1 MWARALAGLLAGF
14 FVAAAAAGLTVWLP
28 PGPWQ
33 QAIVPG
39 LIAFIPY
46 WMLAAL
52 WAFAFRSGLRAW
64 GWLGGSALAGFA
76 LLWLL
81 RTLHWVQ

>member
-1 MWARALAGLLAGF
+1 MSARALAGLVAGF
-14 FVAAAAAGLTVWLP
+14 FVAAAAAGLVAWLP

-33 QAIVPG
+33 AAIVPS
-39 LIAFIPY
+39 LVAFIPF

-52 WAFAFRSGLRAW
+52 WAFAFRTGLRAW
-64 GWLGGSALAGFA
+64 VWLGASAGLGFA

-81 RTLHWVQ
+81 RTTHWVQ

>member
-1 MWARALAGLLAGF
+1 MWARALAGLVAGF
-14 FVAAAAAGLTVWLP
+14 FVAAAGAGLVAWLP

-33 QAIVPG
+33 SAIVPS
-39 LIAFIPY
+39 LITFIPF

-52 WAFAFRSGLRAW
+52 WAFAFRSGVRAW
-64 GWLGGSALAGFA
+64 AALGTSAMAGFA

-81 RTLHWVQ
+81 RAAQLVQ